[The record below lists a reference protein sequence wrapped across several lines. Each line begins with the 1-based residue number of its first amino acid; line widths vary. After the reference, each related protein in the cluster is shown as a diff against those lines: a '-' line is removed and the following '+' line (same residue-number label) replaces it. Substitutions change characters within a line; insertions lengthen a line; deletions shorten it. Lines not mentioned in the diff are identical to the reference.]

1 MTIDFRWDRMTIDDR
16 SSLLTGLPRSGTT
29 LACALLNECPDTL
42 ALPEPIQLE
51 RHGDRHRAVREI
63 EAFIVATRRQ
73 ALTQREVV
81 TAHVNG
87 VIRDNFADPPDGGAT
102 LRPSRATRGVI
113 RLDRRLS
120 PAFHLVIKH
129 PAEFSALADLL
140 LERHPLVALVRHPL
154 AVLAAWQTVDFPV
167 NQGHLP
173 MAETFHPGLAA
184 TLAAIP
190 DRIQRQVALMGWL
203 LRTYA
208 TFPVDRVVRYEDLVD
223 TPATVLSRLSPHA
236 QTLDRSLEAHDPAER
251 YPRVALEPL
260 AEELQAIRP
269 EAERFYPDFVASL
282 KPWLRK

>member
-1 MTIDFRWDRMTIDDR
+1 MLFQVGQDDDR
-16 SSLLTGLPRSGTT
+16 LQVGQDDDRRQVSLLTGLPRSGTT

-42 ALPEPIQLE
+42 ALPEPIELE

-140 LERHPLVALVRHPL
+140 LERHPLVALVRHP
-154 AVLAAWQTVDFPV
+154 WPCS
-167 NQGHLP
+167 LP
-173 MAETFHPGLAA
+173 GRLWTF
-184 TLAAIP
+184 
-190 DRIQRQVALMGWL
+190 R
-203 LRTYA
+203 
-208 TFPVDRVVRYEDLVD
+208 
-223 TPATVLSRLSPHA
+223 
-236 QTLDRSLEAHDPAER
+236 
-251 YPRVALEPL
+251 
-260 AEELQAIRP
+260 
-269 EAERFYPDFVASL
+269 
-282 KPWLRK
+282 

>member
-1 MTIDFRWDRMTIDDR
+1 M
-16 SSLLTGLPRSGTT
+16 
-29 LACALLNECPDTL
+29 
-42 ALPEPIQLE
+42 
-51 RHGDRHRAVREI
+51 
-63 EAFIVATRRQ
+63 
-73 ALTQREVV
+73 
-81 TAHVNG
+81 
-87 VIRDNFADPPDGGAT
+87 
-102 LRPSRATRGVI
+102 
-113 RLDRRLS
+113 
-120 PAFHLVIKH
+120 
-129 PAEFSALADLL
+129 
-140 LERHPLVALVRHPL
+140 
-154 AVLAAWQTVDFPV
+154 

-223 TPATVLSRLSPHA
+223 TPATVLSWLSPHA

-269 EAERFYPDFVASL
+269 EAERFDPDFVASL